1 MKTFRY
7 RQHSSEMAGYNR
19 LQGERVFCHQCSH
32 EWNRVQGGL
41 LCPNCDSEFAEV
53 VCVLCLPEELDIDKD

>member
-1 MKTFRY
+1 
-7 RQHSSEMAGYNR
+7 MAGYNR

-53 VCVLCLPEELDIDKD
+53 VCVLCLPEELDADKD